1 MNSKGSQLEGS
12 TKAVKWSMCLEK
24 ILPCND
30 SLLVKALDLLSI
42 GLLLL
47 Q

>member
-1 MNSKGSQLEGS
+1 MKGSQLVGS
-12 TKAVKWSMCLEK
+12 TKAVEWSMCLERV
-24 ILPCND
+24 LHCND